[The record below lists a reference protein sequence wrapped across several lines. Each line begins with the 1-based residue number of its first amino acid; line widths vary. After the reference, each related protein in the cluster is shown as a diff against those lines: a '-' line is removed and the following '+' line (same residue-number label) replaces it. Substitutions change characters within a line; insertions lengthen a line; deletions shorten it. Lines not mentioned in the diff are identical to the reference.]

1 VPTPEKILK
10 QYWGYDVFRSPQ
22 AEIIQA
28 VLEKKDT
35 LALLPTGGGKSICFQ
50 VPTLL
55 MDGVCLVVTPL
66 IALMQDQVNQLKKR
80 GIPALAVHS
89 GMSREEIDIAI
100 DNCVYGKIKFLY
112 LSPERLQ
119 TEIFKERVKKMNVCL
134 IAVDEAHC
142 ISQWGYDFRP
152 PYLKIALLREA
163 KPGVPIIAL
172 TASATRQVKEDI
184 IDKLELKT
192 PSVFQ
197 KSFARENLSF
207 AIRKTETKEKKLIE
221 ILKKVQGTA
230 IVYVR
235 SRKATQDLAKNL
247 ERQGVSSIFY
257 HAGLNYQERSVR
269 QEEWLTSKVRVMVA
283 TNAFGMGINKADVR
297 TVIHMDLPENLESY
311 YQEAGRA
318 GRDGKRAYAVII
330 YHEVDVLSLQH
341 KVQQSQPSLDYLKK
355 TYQAL
360 CNYFQ
365 LAIGSSEGES
375 YEFDL
380 EAFCKRF
387 ALKSSAVYVAL
398 KKLEQEG
405 LIQLSESFYRPSRIH
420 LTADKKRLYEFQI
433 ANAKFDP
440 LIKSLLR
447 LYGAELF
454 SDFLP
459 ISEAYISQALKM
471 KEQVIRIDLSQLHE
485 LQLLAYQPSSD
496 KPQITF
502 ILSRQDADYLP
513 VDRERMERLRNL
525 NLAKMEAMVN
535 YVNQS
540 HRCRMQVIQEYF
552 DEVTYETCGKC
563 DVCLDK
569 KKKENLLMFSDYR
582 DQIIYLL
589 RQKSMTVEELEKSV
603 SPNDHDLFIEVVRE
617 MVDSAEIGYDAF
629 WVLSLAD
636 KT

>member
-1 VPTPEKILK
+1 VSTPEKILK
-10 QYWGYDVFRSPQ
+10 QYWGYDLFRSPQ

-28 VLEKKDT
+28 VLERKDT
-35 LALLPTGGGKSICFQ
+35 LALLPTGGGKSVCFQ

-55 MDGVCLVVTPL
+55 MEGVCLVITPL
-66 IALMQDQVNQLKKR
+66 IALMQDQVTQLKKR
-80 GIPALAVHS
+80 GIQALAVHS

-119 TEIFKERVKKMNVCL
+119 TEIFQERVKKMNVCL

-152 PYLKIALLREA
+152 PYLKIAILRET

-221 ILKKVQGTA
+221 ILKKIQGTT

-247 ERQGVSSIFY
+247 ARQGVSAIFY

-318 GRDGKRAYAVII
+318 GRDGKRSYAVII
-330 YHEVDVLSLQH
+330 YHDVDVLSLQH
-341 KVQQSQPSLDYLKK
+341 KVQQSQPSLEYLKK
-355 TYQAL
+355 IYQAL

-365 LAIGSSEGES
+365 LAMGSSEGES

-380 EAFCKRF
+380 EEFCKRF

-454 SDFLP
+454 SDFVV
-459 ISEAYISQALKM
+459 ISETYLAQALKI
-471 KEQVIRIDLSQLHE
+471 KEQVTRIDLTQLHE
-485 LQLLAYQPSSD
+485 LQLLVYQPSSD

-502 ILSRQDADYLP
+502 ILPRQDADYLP

-552 DEVTYETCGKC
+552 DEVTYDTCGKC
-563 DVCLDK
+563 DVCLEK
-569 KKKENLLMFSDYR
+569 KKKENMAAFSDYR

-589 RQKSMTVEELEKSV
+589 KQKNMTVEELEQSV
-603 SPNDHDLFIEVVRE
+603 SPADHVVFVEVVRE
-617 MVDSAEIGYDAF
+617 MVDATEINYDVY
-629 WVLSLAD
+629 WVLSL
-636 KT
+636 K

>member
-1 VPTPEKILK
+1 MSTPEKILK
-10 QYWGYDVFRSPQ
+10 QYWGYDHFRSPQ
-22 AEIIQA
+22 SEIIQA
-28 VLEKKDT
+28 VLERKDT
-35 LALLPTGGGKSICFQ
+35 LALLPTGGGKSVCFQ
-50 VPTLL
+50 VPTLIL
-55 MDGVCLVVTPL
+55 EGVCLVITPL
-66 IALMQDQVNQLKKR
+66 IALMQDQVTQLKKM
-80 GIPALAVHS
+80 GIQALAVHS
-89 GMSREEIDIAI
+89 GMSRAEIDIAL

-119 TEIFKERVKKMNVCL
+119 TEIFQERVKKMNVCL

-152 PYLKIALLREA
+152 PYLKISILRET
-163 KPGVPIIAL
+163 KPEVPIIAL
-172 TASATRQVKEDI
+172 TASATRQVSEDI
-184 IDKLELKT
+184 QDKLEFKN

-247 ERQGVSSIFY
+247 NHHGFSSIFY
-257 HAGLNYQERSVR
+257 HAGLNHQQRSVR
-269 QEEWLTSKVRVMVA
+269 QEEWLTNKVRVMVA

-297 TVIHMDLPENLESY
+297 TVIHMDLPENIESY

-318 GRDGKRAYAVII
+318 GRDGKRSYAVII
-330 YHEVDVLSLQH
+330 YHDVDVLSLQH
-341 KVQQSQPSLDYLKK
+341 KVQQAQPSLEFLKK
-355 TYQAL
+355 IYQAL
-360 CNYFQ
+360 CNYYQ
-365 LAIGSSEGES
+365 LALGSSEGEG

-380 EAFCKRF
+380 EDFCKRF
-387 ALKSSAVYVAL
+387 NFKSSAVYIGL

-405 LIQLSESFYRPSRIH
+405 LVQLSESFYRPSRIH
-420 LTADKKRLYEFQI
+420 LSMDKKRLYEFQI
-433 ANAKFDP
+433 ANARFDP

-454 SDFLP
+454 SDFVAV
-459 ISEAYISQALKM
+459 SETYIAQALAI
-471 KEQVIRIDLSQLHE
+471 KESVARIELAKLHE
-485 LQLLAYQPSSD
+485 LQLLVYQPASD

-502 ILSRQDADYLP
+502 ILPRQDADYLP

-535 YVNQS
+535 YVSQS
-540 HRCRMQVIQEYF
+540 HRCRMQLIQEYF
-552 DEVTYETCGKC
+552 DEITYETCGKC
-563 DVCLDK
+563 DVCLEK
-569 KKKENLLMFSDYR
+569 RKKENLAVLSDYH

-589 RQKSMTVEELEKSV
+589 KQKNMMVEELEQAV
-603 SPNDHDLFIEVVRE
+603 APNDHELFIEVVRE
-617 MVDSAEIGYDAF
+617 MVDAAEIGYDVF
-629 WVLSLAD
+629 WVLSI
-636 KT
+636 KR

>member
-10 QYWGYDVFRSPQ
+10 QYWGYDLFRSPQ
-22 AEIIQA
+22 ADIIQA

-35 LALLPTGGGKSICFQ
+35 LALLPTGGGKSVCFQ

-55 MDGVCLVVTPL
+55 MEGVCLVITPL
-66 IALMQDQVNQLKKR
+66 IALMQDQVTQLKKR
-80 GIPALAVHS
+80 GIQALAVHS

-100 DNCVYGKIKFLY
+100 DNCVYGKVKFLY

-119 TEIFKERVKKMNVCL
+119 TDIFQERVKKMNVCL

-152 PYLKIALLREA
+152 PYLKIAILRDA

-184 IDKLELKT
+184 IDKLELKK

-221 ILKKVQGTA
+221 IFKKVQGTA

-247 ERQGVSSIFY
+247 TRQGIPAIFY
-257 HAGLNYQERSVR
+257 HAGLNYKERSAR
-269 QEEWLTSKVRVMVA
+269 QEEWITGRVRVMVA

-297 TVIHMDLPENLESY
+297 SVIHMDLPENLESY

-318 GRDGKRAYAVII
+318 GRDGKRSFAVII
-330 YHEVDVLSLQH
+330 YHDVDVLSLQH
-341 KVQQSQPSLDYLKK
+341 KVQQSQPTLEYLKRI
-355 TYQAL
+355 YQAL
-360 CNYFQ
+360 CNYYQ
-365 LAIGSSEGES
+365 LAFGSSEGES

-380 EAFCKRF
+380 EEFCKQF

-405 LIQLSESFYRPSRIH
+405 LIQLSESFYRPSRVHI
-420 LTADKKRLYEFQI
+420 AVDKKRLYEFQI
-433 ANAKFDP
+433 ANSKFDP

-454 SDFLP
+454 SDFIP
-459 ISEAYISQALKM
+459 ISEAYIAQSLKM
-471 KEQVIRIDLSQLHE
+471 KEQVTRIDLTQLHE

-502 ILSRQDADYLP
+502 ILPRQDADYLP
-513 VDRERMERLRNL
+513 VDRQRMERLRNL
-525 NLAKMEAMVN
+525 NLAKMEAMIN
-535 YVNQS
+535 YVSQS
-540 HRCRMQVIQEYF
+540 HRCRMQIIQEYF
-552 DEVTYETCGKC
+552 NEITYDTCGKC
-563 DVCLDK
+563 DVCLEK
-569 KKKENLLMFSDYR
+569 KKKENLAVFSDYH

-589 RQKSMTVEELEKSV
+589 MQKSMTVEELEQAV
-603 SPNDHDLFIEVVRE
+603 SPNDHEVFVEVVRE
-617 MVDSAEIGYDAF
+617 MVDASEISYDAF
-629 WVLSLAD
+629 WVLSIH
-636 KT
+636 

>member
-1 VPTPEKILK
+1 MPTPEKILK
-10 QYWGYDVFRSPQ
+10 QYWGYDLFRSPQ

-28 VLEKKDT
+28 VLERKDT
-35 LALLPTGGGKSICFQ
+35 LALLPTGGGKSVCFQ

-55 MDGVCLVVTPL
+55 MEGVCLVITPL
-66 IALMQDQVNQLKKR
+66 IALMQDQVTQLKKK
-80 GIPALAVHS
+80 GIQALAVHS
-89 GMSREEIDIAI
+89 GLSREEIDIAI
-100 DNCVYGKIKFLY
+100 DNCVYGSVKFLY

-152 PYLKIALLREA
+152 PYLKIAILRDA

-221 ILKKVQGTA
+221 ILKKIEGTA

-247 ERQGVSSIFY
+247 ARQGVSAIFY

-269 QEEWLTSKVRVMVA
+269 QEEWLASKVRVMVA

-297 TVIHMDLPENLESY
+297 SVIHMDLPENLESY

-318 GRDGKRAYAVII
+318 GRDGKRSYAVII
-330 YHEVDVLSLQH
+330 YHDVDVLSLQH

-360 CNYFQ
+360 CNYYQ

-380 EAFCKRF
+380 EEFCKRF

-420 LTADKKRLYEFQI
+420 LTADKKRLYEFQV

-454 SDFLP
+454 SDFLS
-459 ISEAYISQALKM
+459 ISEAYIAQAVKM
-471 KEQVIRIDLSQLHE
+471 KEQVIRIDLAQLHE
-485 LQLLAYQPSSD
+485 LQLLAYQPASD

-502 ILSRQDADYLP
+502 ILPRQDADYLP

-525 NLAKMEAMVN
+525 NLAKMDAMVN

-552 DEVTYETCGKC
+552 DEVTYDTCGKC
-563 DVCLDK
+563 DVCLNK
-569 KKKENLLMFSDYR
+569 KKKENLAVFSDYH

-589 RQKSMTVEELEKSV
+589 RQKNMTVEELEQAV
-603 SPNDHDLFIEVVRE
+603 SPNDHELFIEVVRE
-617 MVDSAEIGYDAF
+617 MVDSVEIGYDAF
-629 WVLSLAD
+629 WVLSRN
-636 KT
+636 

>member
-1 VPTPEKILK
+1 MSTPEKILK
-10 QYWGYDVFRSPQ
+10 QYWGYNHFRAPQ

-28 VLEKKDT
+28 VLERKDT
-35 LALLPTGGGKSICFQ
+35 LALLPTGGGKSVCFQ
-50 VPTLL
+50 VPTLIL
-55 MDGVCLVVTPL
+55 EGVCLVITPL
-66 IALMQDQVNQLKKR
+66 IALMQDQVTQLKKM
-80 GIPALAVHS
+80 GIQALAVHS
-89 GMSREEIDIAI
+89 GMSRAEIDIAL

-119 TEIFKERVKKMNVCL
+119 TEIFQERVKKMNVCL

-152 PYLKIALLREA
+152 PYLKISILRET
-163 KPGVPIIAL
+163 KPEVPIIAL
-172 TASATRQVKEDI
+172 TASATRQVSEDI
-184 IDKLELKT
+184 QDKLEFKN

-247 ERQGVSSIFY
+247 NHHGFSSIFY
-257 HAGLNYQERSVR
+257 HAGLNHQQRSVR
-269 QEEWLTSKVRVMVA
+269 QEEWLTNKVRVMVA

-297 TVIHMDLPENLESY
+297 TVIHMDLPENIESY

-318 GRDGKRAYAVII
+318 GRDGKRSYAVII
-330 YHEVDVLSLQH
+330 YHDVDVLSLQH
-341 KVQQSQPSLDYLKK
+341 KVQQAQPSLEFLKNI
-355 TYQAL
+355 YQAL
-360 CNYFQ
+360 CNYYQ
-365 LAIGSSEGES
+365 LALGSSEGEG

-380 EAFCKRF
+380 EDFCKRF
-387 ALKSSAVYVAL
+387 NFKSSAVYIGL

-405 LIQLSESFYRPSRIH
+405 LVQLSESFYRPSRIH
-420 LTADKKRLYEFQI
+420 LSMDKKRLYEFQI
-433 ANAKFDP
+433 ANARFDP

-454 SDFLP
+454 SDFVAV
-459 ISEAYISQALKM
+459 SETYIAQALAI
-471 KEQVIRIDLSQLHE
+471 KESVARIELAKLHE
-485 LQLLAYQPSSD
+485 LQLLVYQPASD

-502 ILSRQDADYLP
+502 ILPRQDADYLP

-535 YVNQS
+535 YVSQS
-540 HRCRMQVIQEYF
+540 HRCRMQLIQEYF
-552 DEVTYETCGKC
+552 DEITYETCGKC
-563 DVCLDK
+563 DVCLEK
-569 KKKENLLMFSDYR
+569 RKKENLAVLSDYH

-589 RQKSMTVEELEKSV
+589 KQKNMMVEELEQAV
-603 SPNDHDLFIEVVRE
+603 APNDHELFIEVVRE
-617 MVDSAEIGYDAF
+617 MVDAAEIGYDVF
-629 WVLSLAD
+629 WVLSI
-636 KT
+636 KR

>member
-1 VPTPEKILK
+1 MPTPEKILK
-10 QYWGYDVFRSPQ
+10 QYWGYDLFRSPQ

-28 VLEKKDT
+28 VLDRKDT
-35 LALLPTGGGKSICFQ
+35 LALLPTGGGKSVCFQ

-55 MDGVCLVVTPL
+55 MEGVCLVITPL
-66 IALMQDQVNQLKKR
+66 IALMQDQVAQLKKR
-80 GIPALAVHS
+80 GIQALAVHS

-119 TEIFKERVKKMNVCL
+119 TEIFQERVKKMNVCL

-152 PYLKIALLREA
+152 PYLKIAILREA

-207 AIRKTETKEKKLIE
+207 AIRKTETKERKLIE

-247 ERQGVSSIFY
+247 ARQGVSAIFY
-257 HAGLNYQERSVR
+257 HAGLNYHERSVR

-318 GRDGKRAYAVII
+318 GRDGKRSYAVII

-341 KVQQSQPSLDYLKK
+341 KVQQSQPSLEYLKK
-355 TYQAL
+355 IYQAL
-360 CNYFQ
+360 CNYYQ

-380 EAFCKRF
+380 EDFCKRF
-387 ALKSSAVYVAL
+387 TLKSSAVYVAL

-433 ANAKFDP
+433 AHAKFDP

-454 SDFLP
+454 SDFVP
-459 ISEAYISQALKM
+459 ISETYLAQALKI
-471 KEQVIRIDLSQLHE
+471 KEQVARIDLAQLHE
-485 LQLLAYQPSSD
+485 LQLLVYQPSSD
-496 KPQITF
+496 RPQITF
-502 ILSRQDADYLP
+502 ILPRQDADYLP

-525 NLAKMEAMVN
+525 NLAKMEAMVT

-552 DEVTYETCGKC
+552 DEVTYYICGKC
-563 DVCLDK
+563 DVCLEK
-569 KKKENLLMFSDYR
+569 KKKENLAVFLDYH

-589 RQKSMTVEELEKSV
+589 KQKSMTVDELEQAV
-603 SPNDHDLFIEVVRE
+603 SPNEHEVFVEVVRE
-617 MVDSAEIGYDAF
+617 MVDASEINYDTY
-629 WVLSLAD
+629 WVLSL
-636 KT
+636 K